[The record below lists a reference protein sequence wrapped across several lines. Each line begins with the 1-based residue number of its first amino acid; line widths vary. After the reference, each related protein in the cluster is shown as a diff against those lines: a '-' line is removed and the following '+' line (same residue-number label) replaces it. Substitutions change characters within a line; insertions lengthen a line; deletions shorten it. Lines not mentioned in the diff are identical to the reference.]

1 MMENTHEDIK
11 KDISPDRLDYY
22 AEIKKSGMAPLWE
35 NLHHMLTPEPKVKS
49 LPHHWEYS
57 SVRKLLLNSANL
69 ISAAEAERRVL
80 MLENPGLPGNCSI
93 TESLFAGLQLIMP
106 GEVAPAHRHSPAALR
121 FIIEGSGAYTAVN
134 GEKTYM
140 EPGDFVITP
149 SWCWHD
155 HGHEGK
161 EPVVWLDG
169 LDIPLVRVIGSI
181 FVEHYPEERFPEGPP
196 PGDSLERYGN
206 NMRPVGVLPDDLNSP
221 IFSYPYERS
230 RETLEKL
237 RNSSDLDPY
246 HGLKLEYIDPTT
258 GGPAISTISTFLQL
272 MPKGFKSEKYQ
283 STESLIYSPV
293 EGSGTVIIG
302 QGDNEQVFNW
312 KAQDIFVIPC
322 WHPHR
327 FEIKEEAIV
336 FNFSDKIVQTK
347 LGLWRERRGNA

>member
-1 MMENTHEDIK
+1 MNTPNLS
-11 KDISPDRLDYY
+11 KDIMSERENYY
-22 AEIKKSGMAPLWE
+22 AQIQEHSMAPLWE
-35 NLHHMLTPEPKVKS
+35 NLNHLLTPEPKVKS
-49 LPHHWEYS
+49 VPHLWDYS
-57 SVRKLLLNSANL
+57 ALRSLLLESAGV

-93 TESLFAGLQLIMP
+93 TESLYGGLQLIMP

-149 SWCWHD
+149 SWTWHD
-155 HGHEGK
+155 HGHEGA

-181 FVEHYPEERFPEGPP
+181 FVEHYPDERFPEGPP

-206 NMRPVGVLPDDLNSP
+206 NMRPINILPEDLNSP

-230 RETLEKL
+230 RETLENL
-237 RNSSDLDPY
+237 RKSTDLDPY
-246 HGLKLEYIDPTT
+246 HGLKLEYIDPTS
-258 GGPAISTISTFLQL
+258 GGPAMATISTFLQL
-272 MPKGFKSEKYQ
+272 FPKGFKSEFYQ

-293 EGSGTVIIG
+293 EGSGKIIIG
-302 QGDNEQVFNW
+302 NGDDAKKFDWN
-312 KAQDIFVIPC
+312 ARDVIVVPC
-322 WHPHR
+322 WYPHK
-327 FEIKEEAIV
+327 FETNEDAVV
-336 FNFSDKIVQTK
+336 FSFSDKVVQTK
-347 LGLWRERRGNA
+347 LGLWKEKRGNA